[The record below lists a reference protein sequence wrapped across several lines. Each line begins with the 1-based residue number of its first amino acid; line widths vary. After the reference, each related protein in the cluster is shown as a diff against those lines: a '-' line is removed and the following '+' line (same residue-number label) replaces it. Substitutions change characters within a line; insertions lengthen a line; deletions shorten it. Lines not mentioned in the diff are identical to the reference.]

1 MQMDGCADREA
12 NMMNLM
18 VFFFCNCLENLTR
31 GVVFSRSASHDPIS
45 RTCTASKFVK

>member
-18 VFFFCNCLENLTR
+18 VFFFLQLF
-31 GVVFSRSASHDPIS
+31 G
-45 RTCTASKFVK
+45 KFDKGGSFLKKCIT